1 MTSGYH
7 VEEEIT
13 GKAYDARLMRRFAGY
28 LRPYAGWTALGVL
41 AIVVVAVSIL
51 AARGQWTWLPSGL
64 TAGTSDGEGWTP
76 PKTPWGDPDLQ
87 GIYNYGT
94 STPLQRPK
102 QVGDKQVLSDADAEA
117 LQEEISGRLDRDRR
131 DGGAQA
137 DVSRSYNEVWMDPAR
152 MRLTADKRTSLI
164 VDPPDGRL
172 PPRVQRPLTPA
183 DLQARAAQELST
195 RRFNTGFQ
203 ESYKDMDV
211 GNRCI
216 IRRRNEGGGH
226 PYLPAIYN
234 NMAQILQSPGYVVIY
249 AEMIHFARI
258 IPVDGR
264 PPLPENVETWLGDP
278 RGHWE
283 GDTLVVET
291 RNFVSS
297 NEVGRTGVVYGNADP
312 NTFRIVERFTRTAPG
327 AIEYQVTIA
336 DPNTWTRP
344 FTISVPWNKTNEQIY
359 EYQCQE
365 LNYDM
370 YHWLEGA
377 REREK
382 RGERFDPKAPDAA
395 GEGGADS

>member
-1 MTSGYH
+1 MSR
-7 VEEEIT
+7 
-13 GKAYDARLMRRFAGY
+13 RLRIS
-28 LRPYAGWTALGVL
+28 LGVV
-41 AIVVVAVSIL
+41 AIVVAGVSFL
-51 AARGQWTWLPSGL
+51 AAQGRLSWIPGTR
-64 TAGTSDGEGWTP
+64 TAGTADGEDWTP

-94 STPLQRPK
+94 STPLQRPE
-102 QVGDKQVLSDADAEA
+102 QVAGKDVLSDDEAAKLQADIAY
-117 LQEEISGRLDRDRR
+117 RLDRDRR

-137 DVSRSYNEVWMDPAR
+137 DVSRSYNDAWMDPAR

-164 VDPPDGRL
+164 IDPPDGRL
-172 PPRVQRPLTPA
+172 PPRVQREVTA
-183 DLQARAAQELST
+183 AEKQARAEQDMST

-203 ESYKDMDV
+203 ESYLDMDV

-249 AEMIHFARI
+249 AEMIHFARV

-264 PPLPENVETWLGDP
+264 PPLPDTVETWLGDP
-278 RGHWE
+278 RGRWE

-291 RNFVSS
+291 RNFVGS
-297 NEVGRTGVVYGNADP
+297 NAHMVGRTGVVYGNANP
-312 NTFRIVERFTRTAPG
+312 ETYSIVERFTRTGPET
-327 AIEYQVTIA
+327 IEYRVTIA
-336 DPNTWTRP
+336 DPETWTRP
-344 FTISVPWNKTNEQIY
+344 FTISVPWNKTDEQIY

-365 LNYDM
+365 TNYDM
-370 YHWLEGA
+370 YHWLHGA

-382 RGERFDPKAPDAA
+382 RGERFDPNAPDAL
-395 GEGGADS
+395 GGQQD

>member
-1 MTSGYH
+1 MSR
-7 VEEEIT
+7 
-13 GKAYDARLMRRFAGY
+13 RLRIS
-28 LRPYAGWTALGVL
+28 LGVL
-41 AIVVVAVSIL
+41 AIVLVVASGL
-51 AARGQWTWLPSGL
+51 AVWVTARGQSTSAS
-64 TAGTSDGEGWTP
+64 TAAAPGTTQPTAAKDWVP

-94 STPLQRPK
+94 STPLQRPR
-102 QVGDKQVLSDADAEA
+102 QVGDKQVLSEEEAAA
-117 LQEEISGRLDRDRR
+117 LQEEIASRLNRDRR
-131 DGGAQA
+131 DGGPQA
-137 DVSRSYNEVWMDPAR
+137 DVSRSYNEAWMDSAR

-183 DLQARAAQELST
+183 DQQARAAQEMST
-195 RRFNTGFQ
+195 RRFNAGFQ
-203 ESYKDMDV
+203 ESYRDMDV

-234 NMAQILQSPGYVVIY
+234 NMAQIFQSPGYVVIY

-264 PPLPENVETWLGDP
+264 PHLPENVETWLGDP
-278 RGHWE
+278 RGRWD
-283 GDTLVVET
+283 GNTLVVET
-291 RNFVSS
+291 TNFVGS
-297 NEVGRTGVVYGNADP
+297 NEVGRTGVVYGNANP
-312 NTFRIVERFTRTAPG
+312 KTFRIVERFTRVGPDT
-327 AIEYQVTIA
+327 ITYEVTMS

-344 FTISVPWNKTNEQIY
+344 FTIMVPWNRTNEQIY

-370 YHWLEGA
+370 YHWLHGA

-382 RGERFDPKAPDAA
+382 RGERFDPNAPDAR
-395 GEGGADS
+395 GDGLGGAEF

>member
-1 MTSGYH
+1 MSRRLQ
-7 VEEEIT
+7 IT
-13 GKAYDARLMRRFAGY
+13 
-28 LRPYAGWTALGVL
+28 LGVL
-41 AIVVVAVSIL
+41 AIALVVVSVL
-51 AARGQWTWLPSGL
+51 AARGQFAFLPSAL
-64 TAGTSDGEGWTP
+64 MASSTTAGKWTP
-76 PKTPWGDPDLQ
+76 PKTAWGDPDLQ

-102 QVGDKQVLSDADAEA
+102 QVGDKQVLSDEEA
-117 LQEEISGRLDRDRR
+117 GTLEDDLASRLNRDRR
-131 DGGAQA
+131 DGGAAA
-137 DVSRSYNEVWMDPAR
+137 DVGRSYNEIWMDPAR

-172 PPRVQRPLTPA
+172 PPRVERTPTAA
-183 DLQARAAQELST
+183 DLKARADAEMST
-195 RRFNTGFQ
+195 RRFNAGFQ

-234 NMAQILQSPGYVVIY
+234 NMAQIFQAPGYVVIY

-264 PPLPENVETWLGDP
+264 PPLPENVGTWLGDP
-278 RGHWE
+278 RGRWE

-291 RNFVSS
+291 RNFLASDD
-297 NEVGRTGVVYGNADP
+297 VGRTGIVYGNANP
-312 NTFRIVERFTRTAPG
+312 KTYRIVERFTRVGPETVN
-327 AIEYQVTIA
+327 YTVTIS
-336 DPNTWTRP
+336 DPETWTRP
-344 FTISVPWNKTNEQIY
+344 FTIVVPWNKTNEQIY

-377 REREK
+377 RAREK
-382 RGERFDPKAPDAA
+382 RGEKFNPNAPDALTN
-395 GEGGADS
+395 GQGDQ

>member
-1 MTSGYH
+1 MSR
-7 VEEEIT
+7 
-13 GKAYDARLMRRFAGY
+13 RL
-28 LRPYAGWTALGVL
+28 LVSLGVV
-41 AIVVVAVSIL
+41 AIVLVLVVVSVL
-51 AARGQWTWLPSGL
+51 AARGRLGFLPSGFGAP
-64 TAGTSDGEGWTP
+64 TASAEGWTP

-94 STPLQRPK
+94 STPLQRPR
-102 QVGDKQVLSDADAEA
+102 QVGDKQVLSDEEA
-117 LQEEISGRLDRDRR
+117 QVLQEDISSRLNRDRR

-137 DVSRSYNEVWMDPAR
+137 DVGRSYNESWMDPAR
-152 MRLTADKRTSLI
+152 MRLTADKRTSLV
-164 VDPPDGRL
+164 VDPPDGRI
-172 PPRVQRPLTPA
+172 PARVQRTLTPA
-183 DLQARAAQELST
+183 EQQAKTAADLST
-195 RRFNTGFQ
+195 KRFNSGFQ

-234 NMAQILQSPGYVVIY
+234 NMAQIFQSPGYVVIY

-278 RGHWE
+278 RGRWE
-283 GDTLVVET
+283 GNTLVVET

-297 NEVGRTGVVYGNADP
+297 DEVGRTGVVYGNANP
-312 NTFRIVERFTRTAPG
+312 KTYRIVERFTRVSPEM
-327 AIEYQVTIA
+327 INYDVTMS
-336 DPNTWTRP
+336 DPETWTRP
-344 FTISVPWNKTNEQIY
+344 FTISVPWNKTDEQIY

-370 YHWLEGA
+370 FHWLDGA
-377 REREK
+377 RAREK
-382 RGERFDPKAPDAA
+382 RGERFNPNAPDTRGDGQ
-395 GEGGADS
+395 GEQ